1 MRNLILSHQR
11 RKPDLV
17 RSKVEDG
24 VDCAKEGVSQDPSSD
39 SDVDADER
47 RDAGGGSE
55 ATKVEVWKRRQ
66 RQSLTGQAEGDL
78 HPLGT
83 TNWRDDDPKAKLA
96 VIVLSV
102 VHGTV

>member
-1 MRNLILSHQR
+1 MHMRNLILSHQR

-55 ATKVEVWKRRQ
+55 ATKVEVWNTGVSVRVSQDRRRETYSHWG
-66 RQSLTGQAEGDL
+66 RQTGATTTRKQSWRSLC
-78 HPLGT
+78 
-83 TNWRDDDPKAKLA
+83 
-96 VIVLSV
+96 
-102 VHGTV
+102 